1 MPTYEFLCE
10 SCNCRF
16 ELFLPITAGDPESC
30 PECGRGHIRRL
41 PSTGAGLIFRGSGFY
56 ATDYRP
62 ESYKKAEK
70 RERDAATGGEPAV
83 KSPAKTDGT
92 KPAPEE

>member
-10 SCNCRF
+10 SCANRF

-30 PECGRGHIRRL
+30 PECGRGPIRRL
-41 PSTGAGLIFRGSGFY
+41 PSPGAGLIFRGSGFY

-62 ESYKKAEK
+62 ESYKKAER
-70 RERDAATGGEPAV
+70 RERDTETDGKPAE
-83 KSPAKTDGT
+83 KSPAKTDGK
-92 KPAPEE
+92 KPDPEE

>member
-1 MPTYEFLCE
+1 MPTYEFRCE
-10 SCNCRF
+10 NCDNRF

-30 PECGRGHIRRL
+30 PECGQGPIQRL
-41 PSTGAGLIFRGSGFY
+41 PSLGAGLIFRGSGFY
-56 ATDYRP
+56 ATDHRP

-70 RERDAATGGEPAV
+70 RERDAATEGKPAEPC
-83 KSPAKTDGT
+83 STKTDEK